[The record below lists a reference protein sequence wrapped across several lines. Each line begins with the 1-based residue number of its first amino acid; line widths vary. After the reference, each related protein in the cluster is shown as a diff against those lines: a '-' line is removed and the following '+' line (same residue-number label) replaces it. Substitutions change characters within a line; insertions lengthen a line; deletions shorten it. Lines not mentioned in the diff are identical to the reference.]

1 MQNVTIICVGKLKEQ
16 YLKDALSEY
25 SKRLSAYCKFNILEL
40 NEAKLSQNP
49 SQKEIDA
56 CLENEADVILSKI
69 PDNAYVF
76 ALCIEGKGVTSEK
89 FAEMIERS
97 AVDGKSNL
105 VFIIGSSFG
114 LSDRVKKRAD
124 YRLSL
129 SNMTFPHQ
137 LFRVMLAEQIYRGF
151 AIINGS
157 KYHK

>member
-1 MQNVTIICVGKLKEQ
+1 MQNVTVICVGKLKEQ

-40 NEAKLSQNP
+40 GEARLSQNP
-49 SQKEIDA
+49 SEKEIET
-56 CLENEADVILSKI
+56 CLDTEADVILSKI
-69 PDNAYVF
+69 PENAYVF

-89 FAEMIERS
+89 FAEMIER
-97 AVDGKSNL
+97 AAIDGKSNL

-114 LSDRVKKRAD
+114 LSNRVKNRAD
-124 YRLSL
+124 FRLSL

-137 LFRVMLAEQIYRGF
+137 LFRVMLTEQIYRGF